1 MSGTIDVDVDARPR
15 DQPAVRVDQGAG
27 ARIDQAGEARSA
39 RIESLRALA
48 ALSVLASHAFL
59 YSYVSGTITHR
70 YVNRVVLEGGF
81 GGVDFFF
88 VLSGYL
94 LFWPFA
100 RSTFATREAV
110 DVGRY
115 ALNRA
120 LRILPLYYVAVVVL
134 LILQQHG
141 GTFTQWWHFA
151 LFAENFSTSTLY
163 TVDSPMW
170 TLAVEVQ
177 FYVLLPLIALL
188 VARLSRGSRT
198 AAISILLVLSV
209 ASFVSRQVVFWHGHP
224 PSSALQASLITLF
237 SFFALGM
244 VLALVRVS
252 WLERS
257 PRWLAGA
264 AGNSDLWILCSLPL
278 WALVS
283 WRYSYEAAAGLA
295 SVLII
300 GACVLPL
307 RRGAF
312 VALTE
317 NRLLALIGLTS
328 YSIYLLHS
336 PILLAITN
344 HSVTSTVFGGTVPTT
359 AHFLKLLVAGAVLTC
374 LISMVTYR
382 VIEAPA
388 LRLRQR
394 WARSAPPAMA
404 APASE

>member
-1 MSGTIDVDVDARPR
+1 VSGTLDVDARALDPV
-15 DQPAVRVDQGAG
+15 PASVDQGPLTG
-27 ARIDQAGEARSA
+27 ARVDQAGEARSA

-59 YSYVSGTITHR
+59 YSYVSPTITDP
-70 YVNRVVLEGGF
+70 YVHRVVLEGGF

-100 RSTFATREAV
+100 RSAFATHEPVSVR
-110 DVGRY
+110 RY

-120 LRILPLYYVAVVVL
+120 LRILPLYYVVVVVL
-134 LILQQHG
+134 LLVQQHG
-141 GTFTQWWHFA
+141 GTFTQWWHFG

-163 TVDSPMW
+163 SLDSPMW

-177 FYVLLPLIALL
+177 FYVLLPVIALL
-188 VARLSRGSRT
+188 VAGASRGSRA
-198 AAISILLVLSV
+198 AAISILLVLSM
-209 ASFVSRQVVFWHGHP
+209 ASFVSRQLVFWHGHP
-224 PSSALQASLITLF
+224 ANSALQSSLVTLF

-244 VLALVRVS
+244 ILALVRVS
-252 WLERS
+252 WLERA
-257 PRWLAGA
+257 PRWLAGP
-264 AGNSDLWILCSLPL
+264 AGRSDLWILCSVPL

-295 SVLII
+295 SVLIV

-307 RRGAF
+307 RRGVF
-312 VALTE
+312 VAVTE
-317 NRLLALIGLTS
+317 NRLLALVGLTS

-344 HSVTSTVFGGTVPTT
+344 HSVTSTVFGGAVPTT
-359 AHFLKLLVAGAVLTC
+359 AHFLKLLAAGAAITC
-374 LISMVTYR
+374 VVSALTYR
-382 VIEAPA
+382 AIEAPA
-388 LRLRQR
+388 LRLRRR
-394 WARSAPPAMA
+394 WARSAPPPVA
-404 APASE
+404 ASE